1 MIKDSKYITLKEV
14 LSNVLRHPLLQ
25 NVDYEAAIQY
35 AIEFISAVGVPNMFE
50 QKEAVVTITNHRG
63 YLPCDVVAV
72 TGVKDMKT
80 QICLRATT
88 DIFEP
93 TDERGPQQ
101 RTRYPYP
108 DNTYKIQ
115 NQVLITTIKDG
126 DVLISYKSIPVDD
139 MGAPLVM
146 DNPTYIKALQ
156 AYIKQEAFTVLYDL
170 DKIKPGPLQNAQQD
184 YCWWV
189 GKLQSELTIPSIAE
203 MESIKNM
210 WCTLIQRTTDFDNGF
225 KDLGKREYIKKH

>member
-1 MIKDSKYITLKEV
+1 MIKDSKFITLKEV

-35 AIEFISAVGVPNMFE
+35 AIEFISAVGLPDMFVN
-50 QKEAVVTITNHRG
+50 KEAIVTITNHRG
-63 YLPCDVVAV
+63 YLPCDLVSV
-72 TGVKDMKT
+72 TMVKDMKT
-80 QICLRATT
+80 NICLRSTT
-88 DIFEP
+88 DVFEP
-93 TDERGPQQ
+93 TDPILQERHI
-101 RTRYPYP
+101 YPHP
-108 DNTYKIQ
+108 DNTYKVQ
-115 NQVLITTIKDG
+115 NQVLITSVKDG
-126 DVLISYKSIPVDD
+126 DLLVTYKAIPVDD

-189 GKLQSELTIPSIAE
+189 GKLQSELTIPSLAE

-210 WCTLIQRTTDFDNGF
+210 WCSLIQKDTEFDSGF
-225 KDLGKREYIKKH
+225 RYLGTREYIKKH